1 MRITGG
7 VHRSRE
13 LRAPKGHKTRPTA
26 DRVREGLFSMLT
38 SRRELVGTHVLD
50 LFAGTG
56 ALGLEALS
64 RGVAHAT
71 FVESG
76 REALVALREN
86 VRSLGLE
93 ARSTIVG
100 QKVERAIDSIAGPF
114 GLVFCDPP
122 YALVREPA
130 LSAVLVKVA
139 GLCEPEATL
148 VLEHD
153 SKDAPPELG
162 SMMATESRRYGD
174 TSLTFYM
181 TKPSS
186 NDEDGHG

>member
-26 DRVREGLFSMLT
+26 DRVREGMFSMLA
-38 SRRELVGTHVLD
+38 SRRPLDGARVLD

-64 RGVAHAT
+64 RGAAHAV
-71 FVESG
+71 FVESA
-76 REALVALREN
+76 REALDALREN
-86 VRSLGLE
+86 VRALGLE
-93 ARSTIVG
+93 SECTIVA
-100 QKVERAIDSIAGPF
+100 QKVERAIDSLSGPF
-114 GLVFCDPP
+114 DLVFCDPP

-130 LSAVLVKVA
+130 LGVLLAKVA
-139 GLCEPEATL
+139 THCDPEATL

-153 SKDAPPELG
+153 SKDPPPTISG
-162 SMMATESRRYGD
+162 VTATVTRRYGD
-174 TSLTFYM
+174 TSLTLYLA
-181 TKPSS
+181 KPSS
-186 NDEDGHG
+186 NDEDGDA